1 MLKFFSLVAC
11 ILGSWILL
19 VLFFM
24 LVALITSIFIALG
37 STILEIVRELIE
49 QAVAEHRARKRIER
63 MK

>member
-37 STILEIVRELIE
+37 SIILEIVRELIE

>member
-24 LVALITSIFIALG
+24 LVALITSIFFALG

-49 QAVAEHRARKRIER
+49 QAMAEHRARKRIER

>member
-1 MLKFFSLVAC
+1 MLKFFSLAVC

-24 LVALITSIFIALG
+24 LVALIASIFIALV

-49 QAVAEHRARKRIER
+49 QAMAEHRARKRIER